1 VSAPQPIDFSNLD
14 TAVHGPVR
22 LGLLTAL
29 QSGGPMDFTTLK
41 GRLKTADGALGLHLQ
56 KLESIGYITATKR
69 FIGKRPNTTYE
80 LTHPGRTAL
89 FEYLAIMQRLIDS
102 MDLAQWEK
110 SKSKHQ
116 T

>member
-1 VSAPQPIDFSNLD
+1 MSNPIPIDFSNLD

-29 QSGGPMDFTTLK
+29 QSEGPLDFTTLK
-41 GRLKTADGALGLHLQ
+41 SRLKTADGALGLHLQ

-80 LTHPGRTAL
+80 LTHEGRTAL
-89 FEYLAIMQRLIDS
+89 FEYLSIMQRLIDS
-102 MDLAQWEK
+102 MDLAKWE
-110 SKSKHQ
+110 KSKHQ